1 MVVQA
6 PDPTIGFL
14 KALFKKCKAVG
25 KFCSKFL
32 HPFRAVLLRLFRF
45 SLNFYNNINT
55 HFCLFILTQNRMESI
70 GRYMIRIRVIKNVSP
85 ESESCPE
92 QQVYFSRENNS
103 L

>member
-1 MVVQA
+1 MVQA

-14 KALFKKCKAVG
+14 KALFKKCKTVG
-25 KFCSKFL
+25 KFCRKF
-32 HPFRAVLLRLFRF
+32 LLRLFRF

-55 HFCLFILTQNRMESI
+55 HFCLFILTQNRIESI

>member
-1 MVVQA
+1 MVQA

-14 KALFKKCKAVG
+14 KALFKKCKTVG
-25 KFCSKFL
+25 KFCSKF
-32 HPFRAVLLRLFRF
+32 LLRLFRF

-55 HFCLFILTQNRMESI
+55 HFCLFFLTQNRIESI